1 MESVS
6 AELNF
11 FNQYFEVVVGVG
23 AVVFFSAVV
32 WCKLGVLEEKV
43 RMLFE
48 LFNSLK
54 DKQSLRRI

>member
-54 DKQSLRRI
+54 DK